1 MPGTL
6 QPIEARFIYAY
17 PVEFKP
23 GAEPLAGDAAG
34 HRSRICSTPV
44 CGWRASGGPC
54 REGTGRAHKRPLI
67 ANHNCSVARR
77 DSRGPDRCGRP
88 MLSVP
93 RRGNSVSPTLDPR
106 QDPLQSGGPDLKRC
120 VSGGA
125 DRRTGGND
133 GRLRDGLPGQHQ
145 ARRPRRNGRRTPC
158 RYVNDRAVSSGR
170 SLATKPP
177 EFVHSF
183 FAGTE
188 CGIDVLRPKV
198 GFRRADRA
206 WQTEIYRARFPRRSG
221 ALIRSRHPGS
231 RGARWGTIPGTGLR
245 RNASAG
251 SCRRPARGMPG
262 TWNEPS
268 GS

>member
-1 MPGTL
+1 MPPAIVPGFAA
-6 QPIEARFIYAY
+6 PRSADGGPPAD
-17 PVEFKP
+17 PVERGAVVPTRGRSSRATIAAWRGAIRGDQIGAGYRCCPSP
-23 GAEPLAGDAAG
+23 GAGI
-34 HRSRICSTPV
+34 R
-44 CGWRASGGPC
+44 C
-54 REGTGRAHKRPLI
+54 RQ
-67 ANHNCSVARR
+67 
-77 DSRGPDRCGRP
+77 
-88 MLSVP
+88 LSIPGKTRFNRV
-93 RRGNSVSPTLDPR
+93 G
-106 QDPLQSGGPDLKRC
+106 LKRC
-120 VSGGA
+120 ESGGA

-251 SCRRPARGMPG
+251 SWRRPARGMPG